1 MNFWEELRVAY
12 YDMVELKVS
21 LGYNEGTY
29 RTSHILPF
37 VEYCSQVFPSAR
49 EITKEMLDSWL
60 KKAVFR
66 TENTRKHV
74 IINLRHFTRYLNATG
89 RRAFVPTSEYNVKAQ
104 RYPVDDRREMLSIFQ
119 GRPGRTTQAGTGC
132 EALCRV

>member
-37 VEYCSQVFPSAR
+37 VEYCCKYFP
-49 EITKEMLDSWL
+49 
-60 KKAVFR
+60 V
-66 TENTRKHV
+66 
-74 IINLRHFTRYLNATG
+74 
-89 RRAFVPTSEYNVKAQ
+89 
-104 RYPVDDRREMLSIFQ
+104 
-119 GRPGRTTQAGTGC
+119 PGRLRRKCWIVG
-132 EALCRV
+132 

>member
-49 EITKEMLDSWL
+49 EITK
-60 KKAVFR
+60 
-66 TENTRKHV
+66 
-74 IINLRHFTRYLNATG
+74 
-89 RRAFVPTSEYNVKAQ
+89 
-104 RYPVDDRREMLSIFQ
+104 
-119 GRPGRTTQAGTGC
+119 
-132 EALCRV
+132 

>member
-37 VEYCSQVFPSAR
+37 VEYC
-49 EITKEMLDSWL
+49 
-60 KKAVFR
+60 
-66 TENTRKHV
+66 
-74 IINLRHFTRYLNATG
+74 
-89 RRAFVPTSEYNVKAQ
+89 
-104 RYPVDDRREMLSIFQ
+104 
-119 GRPGRTTQAGTGC
+119 
-132 EALCRV
+132 

>member
-37 VEYCSQVFPSAR
+37 VEYCSPS
-49 EITKEMLDSWL
+49 ISQCPGDYKG
-60 KKAVFR
+60 
-66 TENTRKHV
+66 
-74 IINLRHFTRYLNATG
+74 NAG
-89 RRAFVPTSEYNVKAQ
+89 
-104 RYPVDDRREMLSIFQ
+104 
-119 GRPGRTTQAGTGC
+119 
-132 EALCRV
+132 

>member
-49 EITKEMLDSWL
+49 EITKEIVG
-60 KKAVFR
+60 A
-66 TENTRKHV
+66 
-74 IINLRHFTRYLNATG
+74 G
-89 RRAFVPTSEYNVKAQ
+89 RSRPYFVG
-104 RYPVDDRREMLSIFQ
+104 SI
-119 GRPGRTTQAGTGC
+119 
-132 EALCRV
+132 